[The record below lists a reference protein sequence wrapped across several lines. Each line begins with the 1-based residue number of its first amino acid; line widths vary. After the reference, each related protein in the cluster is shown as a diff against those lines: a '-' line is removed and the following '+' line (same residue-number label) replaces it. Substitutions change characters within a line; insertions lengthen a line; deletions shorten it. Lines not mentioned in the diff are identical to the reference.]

1 MLLLAQSGAD
11 PIGSPA
17 VNMAV
22 FGAFIA
28 LTLIVV
34 FQSSSALAG
43 AYGIAISSTMLI
55 DSILVIML
63 LRVRPQEPRRR
74 LVMGVLGFIAL
85 IELAFFLSNSL
96 KFAHGGWLP
105 IAVAVLAYVLMTT
118 WQEGRRTLNWLVAK
132 EQMPVRD
139 FLALIEREPPVRV
152 AGTAVYL
159 ASEAGGM
166 PRALLNNLRFNRVLQ

>member
-1 MLLLAQSGAD
+1 WMLFAGT
-11 PIGSPA
+11 
-17 VNMAV
+17 M
-22 FGAFIA
+22 
-28 LTLIVV
+28 TLIIV

-63 LRVRPQEPRRR
+63 LRVRQEPRRR
-74 LVMGVLGFIAL
+74 LVMGVLGVIVIVEF
-85 IELAFFLSNSL
+85 AFFCSNLL
-96 KFAHGGWLP
+96 KFDDGGWLP

-132 EQMPVRD
+132 DQRRGRA
-139 FLALIEREPPVRV
+139 FLTRIERAPPHRV

-166 PRALLNNLRFNRVLQ
+166 PRALLNNLKFNRVLHQRNVLLTFELQV